1 MSMHLKLWTG
11 IGLYVLVSGAA
22 YGETRMDSS
31 IAGIRDELPALSASS
46 SGLVAQANPEC
57 RPIPVDGGGEGGEG
71 GEGGSGSLSTGST
84 NSSVPAV
91 VLSPEQQFQDRQI
104 ILDFVD
110 QVVIPNYEQLAAD
123 TQVLSQAIQA
133 FVQNPDQK
141 TLETARQAWFA
152 ARITWEESEAF
163 AFGPAESLGLDAD
176 LDEWP
181 LNEVDVIDV
190 LESRDPLTPETV
202 AELESGQKGFHAI
215 AFLIFGVDNDK
226 SLEDF
231 TERDLEYLAA
241 VGPVLADTAG
251 DLLKSWTEGIQGFP
265 PFREEFVKAGESSN
279 IYLTLQAAA
288 EEISQGILSM
298 LDELGNIKIG
308 EAFAQQ
314 NPFLLESRFAHHSLP
329 EFEANLRSAQYAY
342 SGGFRE
348 RQGRGLNEFIKS
360 IDSSLDS
367 KIQSE
372 FQAAAAAL
380 KGIPA
385 PIEESLCE
393 ANARDPITT
402 AVGRIQ
408 RAFDSFSQGVLPL
421 LQQ

>member
-1 MSMHLKLWTG
+1 MSIHLKLWTG

-22 YGETRMDSS
+22 YGETRMDSP
-31 IAGIRDELPALSASS
+31 IAGITDELPALSASS
-46 SGLVAQANPEC
+46 FGLVAQVNPDC
-57 RPIPVDGGGEGGEG
+57 RPIAIDGGGEG

-84 NSSVPAV
+84 NSSAPGVA
-91 VLSPEQQFQDRQI
+91 LSPEQQFQDRQI

-123 TQVLSQAIQA
+123 TQVLSQTIQA
-133 FVQNPDQK
+133 FVENPDQK

-163 AFGPAESLGLDAD
+163 AFGPAESLGLDGD

-181 LNEVDVIDV
+181 LNEVDVLDV
-190 LESRDPLTPETV
+190 LQSEEPLTPETV
-202 AELESGQKGFHAI
+202 ADLESGQKGFHAVG
-215 AFLIFGVDNDK
+215 FLLFGVNNDK

-241 VGPVLADTAG
+241 VAPVLADTASN
-251 DLLKSWTEGIQGFP
+251 LLKSWTEGIQGFP

-279 IYLTLQAAA
+279 SYLTLQAAA
-288 EEISQGILSM
+288 EEIAQGILGL

-308 EAFAQQ
+308 EAFTEQ

-329 EFEANLRSAQYAY
+329 EFEANLRSVQYAY
-342 SGGFRE
+342 LGGFRG
-348 RQGRGLNEFIKS
+348 RQGRGLSQFVQS
-360 IDSSLDS
+360 IDPALDNQ
-367 KIQSE
+367 IQSQ

-385 PIEESLCE
+385 PIEESLCD

-402 AVGRIQ
+402 AVVQIQ